1 MSNYFSDKLHLP
13 KGFLFSAVAAGIKP
27 SGKPDLAFVY
37 IPNGATAAAVFTK
50 NRVMAAPV
58 VVGHEHLKTSRGNVK
73 AIIVNAG
80 NANCSTGTKG
90 YKAAINVCKTAAK
103 LIHTKPELVIPS
115 STGVIG
121 VPLPAQKIIDALPK
135 SIATAKEGIKPLE
148 SFARAIMTTDTRPK
162 VASAQLRMG
171 EKAANIIGVAKGAGM
186 IHPDMATMLV
196 YLFTDV
202 AASANMLQKTLR
214 AVIDKS
220 FNNIS
225 VDGDTSTNDTV
236 LLLANGK
243 SKVNLRSFRAKEMF
257 TAALQEVCYSLAH
270 QIVSDGEGVQ
280 HVIHLTIEQAR
291 NHEDA
296 RKVAR
301 TLATSAL
308 LKTAWAGC
316 DPNWGRMLAA
326 LGRSGVKFNP
336 SRVNIHIGPHQ
347 VCRNGEAH
355 PFDHPAAHKYMQ
367 QPEYEICVQL
377 GTGRKVIEF
386 LTCDL
391 TEEYVRINAEYTT

>member
-1 MSNYFSDKLHLP
+1 MSKDFPDKLHLP
-13 KGFLFSAVAAGIKP
+13 KGFRFSALAAGIKP

-37 IPNGATAAAVFTK
+37 APAGATAAAMFTK
-50 NRVMAAPV
+50 NRVVAAPI
-58 VVGHEHLKTSRGNVK
+58 VVGREHLKTSHGKVK
-73 AIIVNAG
+73 AVVVNAG
-80 NANCSTGTKG
+80 NANCSTGVAG
-90 YKAAINVCKTAAK
+90 YKAAIAVCKTAAK
-103 LIHTKPELVIPS
+103 LIHTKPQQIIPS

-121 VPLPAQKIIDALPK
+121 VPLPAQKITDALPK
-135 SIATAKEGIKPLE
+135 TIASAKEGIKPLE

-162 VASAQLRMG
+162 VASAQVRMG
-171 EKAANIIGVAKGAGM
+171 SKIASIVGVAKGSGM

-196 YLFTDV
+196 YVFTDV
-202 AASANMLQKTLR
+202 AATVSMLQKTLCE
-214 AVIDKS
+214 VTNKS

-236 LLLANGK
+236 LLLANGT
-243 SKVNLRSFRAKEMF
+243 SKIDLQSASARKKF
-257 TAALQEVCYSLAH
+257 TAALHEVCYSLAH
-270 QIVSDGEGVQ
+270 QVVSDGEGVK

-291 NHEDA
+291 NDDDA

-326 LGRSGVKFNP
+326 LGRSGVKFDP
-336 SRVNIHIGPHQ
+336 SRVNIFIGSHQ
-347 VCRNGEAH
+347 VCRNGGAH
-355 PFDHPAAHKYMQ
+355 SFDHATLHKFMQ
-367 QPEYEICVQL
+367 QQEYEICLQL
-377 GTGRKVIEF
+377 GTGRKSLEF